1 LADVINFIAG
11 RRAAEIIR
19 DEGLNTDRIRVVVG
33 AAGGPKFLVLGGIDR
48 ALFGTLFKKR
58 KKPLFLV
65 GSSIGAWR
73 FTALSR
79 KSQVRTLDR
88 FRAAYLTQSYQ
99 SRPSPH
105 EVSLESK
112 RILDE
117 FLEDRHAG
125 EVLSHPYVR
134 LNLLSVRSKL
144 LFATDSRP
152 ILAAGMACASLG
164 NLLSR
169 KSLGLFFDRALF
181 YDPRDFPPFFNIRGF
196 PISRI
201 PLTSE
206 NLKPAVMASG
216 SIPLVMEG
224 TTSIP
229 GAPEGL
235 YRDGGLIDYHP
246 SLAFDPEPG
255 RIVLYPHYT
264 NEIIPGWLDKR
275 LPGRRAD
282 KKTMENVMIVC
293 PSRSFIS
300 RLPYGKIPDRDDF
313 KRFLG
318 RERERLAYWNRVV
331 DLSEK
336 LEEELLE
343 AVESKKIKKMVRDY

>member
-1 LADVINFIAG
+1 VAGNISFIAG
-11 RRAAEIIR
+11 GRAAEIVR

-48 ALFGTLFKKR
+48 AVFGTLFKKR

-73 FTALSR
+73 FTALSL
-79 KSQVRTLDR
+79 KSQVRSLDA

-99 SRPSPH
+99 TRPSPH

-112 RILDE
+112 RILDA
-117 FLEDRHAG
+117 FLEDRRAG
-125 EVLSHPYVR
+125 EVLRHPYVR

-144 LFATDSRP
+144 LFATDSKP

-164 NLLSR
+164 NALSR
-169 KSLGLFFDRALF
+169 KSLGLFFERALF
-181 YDPRDFPPFFNIRGF
+181 YDLRDVPPFFNVQGF
-196 PISRI
+196 PISRV
-201 PLTSE
+201 PLTPE

-216 SIPLVMEG
+216 SIPLVMEA
-224 TTSIP
+224 TRSIP
-229 GAPEGL
+229 DAPDGL

-246 SLAFDPEPG
+246 AFAFDPEPG
-255 RIVLYPHYT
+255 RIVLYPHYAG
-264 NEIIPGWLDKR
+264 EIIPGWLDKR

-282 KKTMENVMIVC
+282 RKTMENVLIVC
-293 PSRSFIS
+293 PSKGFIS

-318 RERERLAYWNRVV
+318 REHERLAYWKRVV
-331 DLSEK
+331 DMAEMLK
-336 LEEELLE
+336 EELIE